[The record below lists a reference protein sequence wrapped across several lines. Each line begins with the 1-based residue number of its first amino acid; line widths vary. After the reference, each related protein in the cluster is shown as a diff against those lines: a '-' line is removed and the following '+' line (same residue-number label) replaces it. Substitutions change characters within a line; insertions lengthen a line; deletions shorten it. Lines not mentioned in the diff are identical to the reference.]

1 MSAPVGFDL
10 KFVREERHLMLPPLT
25 PFRLT
30 QNLYD
35 ALFQYIL
42 SKDQEEKLQ
51 KFIDMLE
58 EHIKLRDQTPFSVPI
73 EELEFLD
80 EGLQELRL
88 LNWSEIPVA
97 VFELV
102 LPESGDADQE
112 ETIEVIS
119 DLLMRLTIFK
129 RPAGSNLIWVYP
141 YTMVR

>member
-1 MSAPVGFDL
+1 MSAPTGFDL
-10 KFVREERHLMLPPLT
+10 KFVREEQHLMLPPLT

-30 QNLYD
+30 QSLYD

-42 SKDQEEKLQ
+42 TKEQEEKLQ

-58 EHIKLRDQTPFSVPI
+58 EHIKRKDQTPFSVPI
-73 EELEFLD
+73 QELAFLD
-80 EGLQELRL
+80 EGLQELRM

-102 LPESGDADQE
+102 LPESGDDQE
-112 ETIEVIS
+112 ETIEPIS
-119 DLLMRLTIFK
+119 DLLTRLTIFK
-129 RPAGSNLIWVYP
+129 RPAGSSFIWVYP